1 VSKKTPLNS
10 INLKI
15 KPNKAAALCTEQFGG
30 MGGIPPFFF
39 SPSSTGA
46 LDGAFFKVLDEFSD
60 GIENTLKDV
69 HNSLDNW
76 NNMRQGNYPDLFY
89 NHLKLMKNDKI
100 VKNSFMDLS
109 WFFSIF
115 KDFRIFDSNAADP
128 GMRMGDDQAE
138 TDELKTTGIFNP
150 HKLHVDKRL
159 INIFKK
165 HQFGPGSKLNE
176 IGMSDYAL
184 YGKPSAHVTKENN
197 SVFNRLRRLYL
208 ELKREKYIVV
218 SDDNFKKIAKRVAAN
233 NKLEYQRFC
242 YLLLE
247 PFIYIPGLDDQLTEG
262 DPDEQPDVMNEAFK
276 KYKNKKLKNDAFS
289 KAAVKLMASSF
300 LNSKGEM
307 KLEDINPR
315 QAVASAG
322 SPSFGVALALG
333 IGGFHAVQ
341 KSLEAVAKKMAG
353 RPFAGPIT
361 MALLAMAL
369 LDGEVDYQLLKAQVN
384 KIKGALQKTL
394 KKHEKEENWSDD
406 ELAGVLY
413 DIIDELQRTVLSKF
427 RNFLGSSAFR
437 SLGDKDGDKSSSVNG
452 AYRAFAA
459 EYQKIADIATGVRNL
474 GFSRGQAIN
483 KRKAEHML
491 NEAESLED
499 YISESYK
506 PAGGWRAVGDWSWRM
521 AKKVAGSIRDEA
533 RADLREA
540 EGLKTYC
547 RKDLEML
554 VLSEIRAGG
563 STVAV
568 NEAKLEKKKIEMN
581 KSTWKKCKDKDIKAL
596 AAAWTECL
604 GVGEAMERFPSRRE
618 SRKLAAEIRSLSIE
632 KDTMNVKLA
641 DPEIAYYRLY
651 KESSIPR
658 RKLSEGLVPKD
669 NPECKEAYLNTL
681 YTSDIRTGFYNR
693 FLFGLE
699 KENIGSYE
707 VTIAPNYTGQE
718 HSTTVE
724 ISVPFAYYHEQESQN
739 HKDLLKAGDIKGI
752 LSHKA
757 LMAQTAMKDL
767 LVATKAVVAAGQ
779 GIPGADGKFVEVFKD
794 CLLILEPLF
803 DKIQDLLVRDETI
816 NKKLNKIKIN
826 VQDLTENK
834 WDPDVEAQVAKSNP
848 DKAKDYKAN
857 MIKVENYHRLAK
869 QKIEVLM
876 HLQML
881 SSILDNSSIPYVYHN
896 FNGVKTKAIADTWRE
911 KQMKTKEKQQAPAV
925 PAIPADAKKPA
936 DVQVPPQDPVPQSVP
951 TAVKKTGGQPS
962 SEYQR
967 KQSSLLKSLNIKPAD
982 LVKRLQ
988 DAGYFGN
995 DKRPTIK
1002 EEETKEEALVYTS
1015 EFKEAI
1021 IKLQKSLGL
1030 PDCAGDGKP
1039 CADGLY
1045 GSGTHKRW
1053 EAEKARAAAAQ
1064 AKPAEDP
1071 FNGFTGRGLSQKL
1084 KIGKYLIWYSPGS
1097 IPKPTIELIDVES
1110 SNVYSTKGKGIG
1122 FVSNGIPHYHPRKNG
1137 KLPAN
1142 VKIPYDLNN
1151 TMHRAVSG
1159 MPSTIPA
1166 KDHDAWDAAY
1176 VKRRDGKEDGPT
1188 QDRTNSKADQKKKNK
1203 PTLQQRLK
1211 SVGIDADFWLSAE
1224 KLKYSDN
1231 KNEGESMNSYLK
1243 TIVDTYVNSITRL
1256 NQIGMPSDE
1265 ARELVEIATIR
1276 GIRASSAALEKK
1288 IKGHEV
1294 FMKTQITELPA
1305 KVWKDARPGRGQLT
1319 YNIKAS
1325 SSGKGSWS
1333 GEVGDP
1339 KAPEW
1344 VKMDFI
1350 GWDSNYVRKPH
1361 SVLLKLSLWAQNVLD
1376 KKLRSLYLE
1385 AKAAGEKSAPAA
1397 PAPESAPAAHS
1408 RPKKHRVKKD
1418 DKSAQFNMDDLL
1430 KQAIAE
1436 VKRGRNNNE

>member
-46 LDGAFFKVLDEFSD
+46 PDGAFFKVLDEFSD

-76 NNMRQGNYPDLFY
+76 NDMRQGNYPDLFY

-150 HKLHVDKRL
+150 HKLHVDKKL

-184 YGKPSAHVTKENN
+184 YGKPSAQVTKENN

-218 SDDNFKKIAKRVAAN
+218 SDDNFKKIVKRVAAN

-506 PAGGWRAVGDWSWRM
+506 PAGGWRGIRDWSWRM

-596 AAAWTECL
+596 AKAWTECL
-604 GVGEAMERFPSRRE
+604 GVGEAMVRFPSRRE

-651 KESSIPR
+651 KESSLAR
-658 RKLSEGLVPKD
+658 ARLGQGLVPKD
-669 NPECKEAYLNTL
+669 NPKCKEAYLNTL

-707 VTIAPNYTGQE
+707 VTIAPNYSGQE
-718 HSTTVE
+718 KLDSG
-724 ISVPFAYYHEQESQN
+724 SAAQPFVYYHEQESQN
-739 HKDLLKAGDIKGI
+739 HKDLLKAGVIKGI
-752 LSHKA
+752 LSDKA
-757 LMAQTAMKDL
+757 LTAQTAMKDL
-767 LVATKAVVAAGQ
+767 LVATKAVVGAGAQ
-779 GIPGADGKFVEVFKD
+779 GGADGKFVEVFKD

-803 DKIQDLLVRDETI
+803 DKIRALNIRDAGI
-816 NKKLNKIKIN
+816 NKELGKIGIN

-834 WDPDVEAQVAKSNP
+834 WNSKASALMAKINP
-848 DKAKDYKAN
+848 DKAKKNKAK

-896 FNGVKTKAIADTWRE
+896 FNAGEANTIADTWRKE
-911 KQMKTKEKQQAPAV
+911 EEIKKAKEKQQAPAV
-925 PAIPADAKKPA
+925 PAIPAAAKKPA
-936 DVQVPPQDPVPQSVP
+936 DVQVPPQDPAPQSVP
-951 TAVKKTGGQPS
+951 TAVKKISDQPS
-962 SEYQR
+962 KEYQR
-967 KQSSLLKSLNIKPAD
+967 KQSSLLKSLNTKPAD
-982 LVKRLQ
+982 LVKKLQ
-988 DAGYFGN
+988 DAGYLSN
-995 DKRPTIK
+995 DKKSPIK
-1002 EEETKEEALVYTS
+1002 EEAKEEAFVYTS

-1030 PDCAGDGKP
+1030 PDCADGGKP

-1045 GSGTHKRW
+1045 GPGTHKRW
-1053 EAEKARAAAAQ
+1053 EAEKARAAVAQ
-1064 AKPAEDP
+1064 AKPDEDP
-1071 FNGFTGRGLSQKL
+1071 FNGFTGRGASQKL

-1097 IPKPTIELIDVES
+1097 KPKPTIELIDVES
-1110 SNVYSTKGKGIG
+1110 NNVYSTKGKGIG
-1122 FVSNGIPHYHPRKNG
+1122 FVSQGFPHYHPRKDR
-1137 KLPAN
+1137 KLPAD

-1151 TMHRAVSG
+1151 TMHLAVSG

-1176 VKRRDGKEDGPT
+1176 IKRRDGEEAGPT

-1211 SVGIDADFWLSAE
+1211 SVGIDAEFWLSTE

-1231 KNEGESMNSYLK
+1231 KKEGESMNSYLK

-1256 NQIGMPSDE
+1256 QKIGMPSDE
-1265 ARELVEIATIR
+1265 ARDLVQFATIR

-1319 YNIKAS
+1319 YDIKAS

-1361 SVLLKLSLWAQNVLD
+1361 SVLLKLSRWAQNVLD

-1397 PAPESAPAAHS
+1397 PAPESAPAANP
-1408 RPKKHRVKKD
+1408 RPKNHRVKKD